1 MIPPPNAGLRD
12 RGHSYRLDPLLARV
26 TGIRA
31 HAGFA
36 AQANAWFS
44 TRIR

>member
-1 MIPPPNAGLRD
+1 LIPPPNTGLRD

-26 TGIRA
+26 AATRA
-31 HAGFA
+31 HAGLA
-36 AQANAWFS
+36 AQASASFS

>member
-1 MIPPPNAGLRD
+1 LIPQPNPGLRD

-26 TGIRA
+26 AAIRV

-36 AQANAWFS
+36 AQASA
-44 TRIR
+44 